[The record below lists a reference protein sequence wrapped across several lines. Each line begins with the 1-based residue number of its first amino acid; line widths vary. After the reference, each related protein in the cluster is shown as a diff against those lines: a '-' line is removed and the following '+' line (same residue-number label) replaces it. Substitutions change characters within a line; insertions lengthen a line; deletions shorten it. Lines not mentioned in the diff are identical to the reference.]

1 MRNSNK
7 DNAAVQRFGVSKS
20 MIIANKDA
28 KEIIITAADGEVLA
42 VISDTEI
49 IEQDGIKVNILFTQ
63 KPGKGAE
70 NA

>member
-1 MRNSNK
+1 
-7 DNAAVQRFGVSKS
+7 

-49 IEQDGIKVNILFTQ
+49 IEQDGISVTVEEEAND
-63 KPGKGAE
+63 A
-70 NA
+70 

>member
-1 MRNSNK
+1 
-7 DNAAVQRFGVSKS
+7 

-49 IEQDGIKVNILFTQ
+49 IGQDGISVTVNYLS
-63 KPGKGAE
+63 
-70 NA
+70 